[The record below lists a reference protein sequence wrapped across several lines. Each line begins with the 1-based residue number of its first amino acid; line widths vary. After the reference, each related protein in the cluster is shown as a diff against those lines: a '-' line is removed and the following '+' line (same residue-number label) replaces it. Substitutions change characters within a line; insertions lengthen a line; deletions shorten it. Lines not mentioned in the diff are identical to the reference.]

1 MKRSRSLV
9 FGLACGL
16 LCMACVGLYIASVN
30 EQAEA
35 ARADALARYGGDQ
48 VDACVAKR
56 DVAAG
61 ETITEADVEVRQ
73 WVVDLLPPGALTA
86 AQDVVGKQ
94 ASVGILEGEV
104 ITEHRLGATEASIEV
119 PDGLTAVSVPA
130 RDVQAVGGAL
140 AAGMRADVYAIGS
153 TETAKLASQ
162 ALIVATSASEG
173 ASSSKV
179 SWITLAVTP
188 SAVEELVS
196 AAQNLD
202 LYFVLPSEA
211 GSANAEEDDATDEKP
226 DKAPEDPSS
235 AGGDAL

>member
-1 MKRSRSLV
+1 MKRNRSLV

-86 AQDVVGKQ
+86 AQDAVGKQ
-94 ASVGILEGEV
+94 ASASILEGEV
-104 ITEHRLGATEASIEV
+104 ITEHRLGVTEASIEV

-173 ASSSKV
+173 ASSEV
-179 SWITLAVTP
+179 SWITLAVVP

-226 DKAPEDPSS
+226 DKAPGDSS
-235 AGGDAL
+235 PDGGDAL